1 MNKEKT
7 ILTIDN
13 TISKNQD
20 TFANFK
26 LINDSFLNQD
36 TTSNIYIYIRCQII
50 SNLRD
55 HENYRFLVSRNTK
68 NSYLESTELVLLN
81 TDKDTQDYNSFLNGS
96 HNNIKN
102 NNAPK
107 IRFREYKENW
117 KNDNF
122 SNIFDFISDKGHCEL
137 QILSTFKRDGMIPR
151 NLDIH
156 TSEITIKNYKKIEK
170 GDFVNHLSSYQ
181 YGFSYSD
188 FVGITSPAY
197 DIFRIIDIK
206 KQVDLFWKYFFM
218 SEDFIKS
225 LKSITYGIRQGK
237 KTSSSEI
244 KDFKFFYPIEKEQ
257 QKIGSFFQNIDIL
270 LKNIEQ
276 KTEKI
281 QSLKNFLLQK
291 MFPKNNK
298 KSPK

>member
-122 SNIFDFISDKGHCEL
+122 SNIFDFISDKGHPEL

-197 DIFRIIDIK
+197 D
-206 KQVDLFWKYFFM
+206 
-218 SEDFIKS
+218 
-225 LKSITYGIRQGK
+225 
-237 KTSSSEI
+237 
-244 KDFKFFYPIEKEQ
+244 
-257 QKIGSFFQNIDIL
+257 
-270 LKNIEQ
+270 
-276 KTEKI
+276 
-281 QSLKNFLLQK
+281 
-291 MFPKNNK
+291 
-298 KSPK
+298 